1 MPPPTQAED
10 GAAAPVRGL
19 GPVGGARRNAKE
31 KSRRIGIHPL
41 SYDIR
46 NYPLFLSDYS
56 CLFSCL
62 YMLQGKADSSFSMTY
77 VMILFLSDYYCLSC
91 LFKLQ
96 GRQSHQ
102 GNDDHSIPLSDS
114 FFFLCL

>member
-31 KSRRIGIHPL
+31 TSRRIGIHPL

-46 NYPLFLSDYS
+46 NYSLFLSDYS
-56 CLFSCL
+56 CLFSCS
-62 YMLQGKADSSFSMTY
+62 YMLQGKAESS
-77 VMILFLSDYYCLSC
+77 
-91 LFKLQ
+91 
-96 GRQSHQ
+96 R
-102 GNDDHSIPLSDS
+102 
-114 FFFLCL
+114 